1 MVHRRSRVLGL
12 SLAAC
17 AAAVWLLQ
25 AEVGRSQPSG
35 VVELA
40 ARKAKDG
47 PEITFSGY
55 QALADGRGILFV
67 EMTESVAVEVKR
79 AAQVIEYKL
88 VGARV
93 PLRNNKNPLLLRDF
107 SSSAVSAVL
116 VADKKSVRL
125 VVTLRANVNP
135 THRMIQRGKAAV
147 LEIELPAPPAR

>member
-1 MVHRRSRVLGL
+1 MVDRRSTVVGL
-12 SLAAC
+12 SLSAC
-17 AAAVWLLQ
+17 AAAAWLLQ
-25 AEVGRSQPSG
+25 AEVGWSQPSA

-55 QALADGRGILFV
+55 QALPGGRGILFV
-67 EMTESVAVEVKR
+67 EMTESVTVEVKR

-93 PLRNNKNPLLLRDF
+93 PLRNNRNPLLLRDF
-107 SSSAVSAVL
+107 SSSAISAVL
-116 VADKKSVRL
+116 VPDKQSVRF

-135 THRMIQRGKAAV
+135 THRMVQRGKAAV
-147 LEIELPAPPAR
+147 LEIELPAPPSG

>member
-1 MVHRRSRVLGL
+1 MGHRRSRVLGL
-12 SLAAC
+12 SLSAC
-17 AAAVWLLQ
+17 AAAAFLLQ
-25 AEVGRSQPSG
+25 AGVGRSDPSG
-35 VVELA
+35 AIELA
-40 ARKAKDG
+40 AKKAKDG

-55 QALADGRGILFV
+55 QALPGGRGILFV

-107 SSSAVSAVL
+107 NSSALSAVL
-116 VADKKSVRL
+116 VPDKQAVRF

-135 THRMIQRGKAAV
+135 THRMVQRGKAAV
-147 LEIELPAPPAR
+147 LEIELPAPPAG

>member
-1 MVHRRSRVLGL
+1 MVHRRSRVLGFAL
-12 SLAAC
+12 SAC
-17 AAAVWLLQ
+17 AAAAWLLQ
-25 AEVGRSQPSG
+25 AEVGMSQPSG
-35 VVELA
+35 AVELA
-40 ARKAKDG
+40 AKKAKDG

-55 QALADGRGILFV
+55 QALPDGRGILFV
-67 EMTESVAVEVKR
+67 EMTESVTVEVKR
-79 AAQVIEYKL
+79 AAQVIEYRL

-116 VADKKSVRL
+116 VPDKQSVRF

-147 LEIELPAPPAR
+147 LEIQLPAPPAR